1 MCVLALGRASAA
13 HPASPLHLAS
23 APSQR
28 PRPRPVHAPVRP
40 RGLTRRAQEQ
50 IRETGDADGALEL
63 RAVELLRASGLR
75 GFGTGRLTPKRDY
88 TLAEMRLNKVEP
100 GAFLS
105 PRDTTLEGVRTQ
117 AAAAFAAGTLA
128 FVAATHPSSAQLLA
142 GSVGALTLLMVDQ
155 VGNGGAAE
163 ALVLDSLGRA
173 TSAAYRKRVAR
184 HESGH
189 FLVAWLCGILP
200 RAYTLSAWDALQREG
215 ALNVQAGAQFADKA
229 FQSEVAGG
237 KMSSAS
243 LDVFCC
249 IALAGIASEV
259 IAFGQA
265 EGVLACCCLL
275 HRTGLTHAPRQAA
288 STTSGS
294 LMACCRRW
302 PLRRSEPTRKCAG
315 LRWPPRRC
323 SDATPPRTTLW
334 RRLWYPAPASA
345 RASACLSDT

>member
-1 MCVLALGRASAA
+1 MRARARASAA
-13 HPASPLHLAS
+13 HPERPLHLHTCE
-23 APSQR
+23 QR
-28 PRPRPVHAPVRP
+28 PRPRPRP
-40 RGLTRRAQEQ
+40 DAAWQEQ

-117 AAAAFAAGTLA
+117 AAAALAAGTLA
-128 FVAATHPSSAQLLA
+128 IVAATHPSSGQLLA

-215 ALNVQAGAQFADKA
+215 ALNVQAGTQFADKA

-237 KMSSAS
+237 KLSSAS
-243 LDVFCC
+243 LDIFCC

-265 EGVLACCCLL
+265 EGVLAC
-275 HRTGLTHAPRQAA
+275 A
-288 STTSGS
+288 
-294 LMACCRRW
+294 
-302 PLRRSEPTRKCAG
+302 
-315 LRWPPRRC
+315 
-323 SDATPPRTTLW
+323 
-334 RRLWYPAPASA
+334 
-345 RASACLSDT
+345 